1 MLTLVNRSHGSL
13 PPHPK
18 SLSHRGRGTLLPSPR
33 TNEVCLGEGPGMRGL
48 LSGQYCYPKLRLLR
62 TVGRGIALLAFL
74 LLFSVSGGSAQ
85 DSGYAAVLRINF
97 TGVEVRLANTEE
109 WLSLPPNAETPLGPG
124 DSIRTNG
131 TGRAMLTFLDEIEV
145 FVLPDTTL
153 DLLTFGES
161 ADGLAV
167 SARLIGHTI
176 QRVHSGG
183 EITSFQIESSLL
195 TVTSPAELFAVWA
208 QDDQIAVVTVAQGQ
222 AEVSAHDQV
231 LPVAAGG
238 GIRVSP
244 PDRIDEMD
252 LGTPLNAAR
261 LIGLLDGC
269 PGAMQTSEGV
279 NVNVRVGPDID
290 STVIGNIAD
299 EEPVRLLAIAEYAGW
314 YRIQAFSGFG
324 WVQNRLVDND
334 CEDLI
339 VLPSITVEHNIGV
352 FQLTAD
358 ELALLQPFYGPPEDD
373 LWFYRSIRQE

>member
-1 MLTLVNRSHGSL
+1 MWMLLKTAVRAAALAVFL
-13 PPHPK
+13 P
-18 SLSHRGRGTLLPSPR
+18 
-33 TNEVCLGEGPGMRGL
+33 
-48 LSGQYCYPKLRLLR
+48 
-62 TVGRGIALLAFL
+62 
-74 LLFSVSGGSAQ
+74 LFSVSGAQ

-97 TGVEVRLANTEE
+97 IGVEVRLANTEE
-109 WLSLPPNAETPLGPG
+109 WLSLPANAETPLGPG
-124 DSIRTNG
+124 DSVRTNG
-131 TGRAMLTFLDEIEV
+131 FGRAMLTFLDDVEV
-145 FVLPDTTL
+145 FVLPDSTL
-153 DLLTFGES
+153 ELLTFGES

-167 SARLIGHTI
+167 SARLRGHTI
-176 QRVHSGG
+176 QRVRPDR
-183 EITSFQIESSLL
+183 EIASFQIESSLL

-231 LPVAAGG
+231 LPVTSGQ
-238 GIRVSP
+238 GIRVGVS
-244 PDRIDEMD
+244 DQVDEMD

-299 EEPVRLLAIAEYAGW
+299 EEPVRLLAIGEYAGW

-324 WVQNRLVDND
+324 WVQYRLVGHD

-339 VLPSITVEHNIGV
+339 VLPSNTIEHNIGV

-373 LWFYRSIRQE
+373 LWFYRSIR